1 MGVPQRPPEVGEGE
15 NEDMPPPLVDV
26 GVPPPPLPNF
36 DEEQRENIIITNAPT
51 AEPVPF
57 SVQDL
62 VLGNVPAVTQT
73 GGRLPTP
80 AAIQYAVTNLRR
92 PANYKFVN

>member
-51 AEPVPF
+51 AEPVPVSF
-57 SVQDL
+57 QDL

-80 AAIQYAVTNLRR
+80 AGIQYAVTNLRR
-92 PANYKFVN
+92 PANYKFGN